1 MQMPGEFIDTN
12 IVIYTLSKDEY
23 KQKKSI
29 ELLAAMPVM
38 SVQVLSE
45 TANIM
50 KRKLGFDVAAI
61 RAVINRINQE
71 CSLLQPITLTTLNL
85 ALNIAERYSISHY
98 DSLIIGAAL
107 QANCTI
113 LYSEDMQHGQIIEE
127 QIRIINPFL

>member
-1 MQMPGEFIDTN
+1 MPGEFIDTN

-50 KRKLGFDVAAI
+50 KRKLGFDVPLYAQSSIVLTKNVAYY
-61 RAVINRINQE
+61 NR
-71 CSLLQPITLTTLNL
+71 LP
-85 ALNIAERYSISHY
+85 
-98 DSLIIGAAL
+98 
-107 QANCTI
+107 
-113 LYSEDMQHGQIIEE
+113 
-127 QIRIINPFL
+127 